1 MLTRLEHFVSSKMI
15 VVFLRF
21 FIYLLEIVNLIPN
34 ADWNHERIQYLTP
47 QLYASGPIMRNAP
60 PRDCY

>member
-1 MLTRLEHFVSSKMI
+1 MGKKGNFVKREKLRKTKRRIMISMLTRLEHFVSSKMI

-34 ADWNHERIQYLTP
+34 AD
-47 QLYASGPIMRNAP
+47 
-60 PRDCY
+60 